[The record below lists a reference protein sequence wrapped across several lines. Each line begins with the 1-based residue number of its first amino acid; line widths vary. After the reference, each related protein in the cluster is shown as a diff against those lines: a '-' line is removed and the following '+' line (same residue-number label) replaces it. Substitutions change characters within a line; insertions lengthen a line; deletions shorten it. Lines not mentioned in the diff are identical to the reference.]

1 MRQLILVPLVL
12 AASLPVIA
20 RGDTLATL
28 NAFQVATGNL
38 NACLD
43 RNFQPG
49 RDKADDH
56 GVSRQ
61 RLLGAC
67 ASEWDAAAQACHVNS
82 GNPIKACRSQTGQLA
97 DDYLN
102 LKSVNIR

>member
-1 MRQLILVPLVL
+1 MRQVILVALVL
-12 AASLPVIA
+12 ALGPPGVAH
-20 RGDTLATL
+20 GDTLATL

-49 RDKADDH
+49 RDKANDN

-61 RLLGAC
+61 RLLNAC
-67 ASEWDAAAQACHVNS
+67 ATEWDTAAQACHVNS
-82 GNPIKACRSQTGQLA
+82 GNPIKDCKNQTGQLA